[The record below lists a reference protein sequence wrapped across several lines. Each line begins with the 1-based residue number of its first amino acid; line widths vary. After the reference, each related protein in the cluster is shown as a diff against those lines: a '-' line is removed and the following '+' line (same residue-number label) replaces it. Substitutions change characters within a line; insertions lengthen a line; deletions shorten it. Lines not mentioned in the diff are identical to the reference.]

1 MRRRIVC
8 VLTLILASSL
18 TGCRQGDGE
27 MPKQTGDVPE
37 RLMDIGRDIDRV
49 AAGSA
54 ESVVELT
61 DDLTSFSDEPEVIT
75 AVRALSSTLCPMLV
89 NRSLNADTRS
99 RLTTLLWTTVVAR
112 DFSERQIDRLKN
124 DMRELLMSIGVSQ
137 LDANLVAGWVGNVQK
152 AVTLRT
158 RRWYER
164 Y

>member
-1 MRRRIVC
+1 
-8 VLTLILASSL
+8 
-18 TGCRQGDGE
+18 

>member
-1 MRRRIVC
+1 
-8 VLTLILASSL
+8 
-18 TGCRQGDGE
+18 

-137 LDANLVAGWVGNVQK
+137 LDANLVAGWVENVQK